1 MIPLLV
7 TVICSGLL
15 SGLMAS
21 PVSKADSYSDYSY
34 NYNTPMA
41 AYSAY
46 SSYPSYNMFPY
57 QGTVYPATYSQP
69 SQQYQV
75 VTAISFSVLDGLLEG

>member
-1 MIPLLV
+1 MIPLLLAI
-7 TVICSGLL
+7 ICSGL
-15 SGLMAS
+15 SAS
-21 PVSKADSYSDYSY
+21 PVSDADAFFEYSYSY
-34 NYNTPMA
+34 NTPLA
-41 AYSAY
+41 AYSSY

-75 VTAISFSVLDGLLEG
+75 MVISFSVTLRVCIQG